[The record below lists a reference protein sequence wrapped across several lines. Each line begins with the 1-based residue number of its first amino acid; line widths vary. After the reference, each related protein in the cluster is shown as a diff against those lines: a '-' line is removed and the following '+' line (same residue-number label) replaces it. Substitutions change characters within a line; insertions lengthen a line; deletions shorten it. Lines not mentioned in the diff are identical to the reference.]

1 MKNFYRGSLWR
12 KWDLHVHTIKSV
24 FNNNF
29 DKKGNEDED
38 NDKYVYEL
46 FSRAI
51 SNQISGIGLTDYFSI
66 DGYKIVKEYL
76 ANEEKMVNLFKE
88 EIEKD
93 SNYLRRIYN
102 ISIFPNVELRL
113 EEMVV
118 YKNKQNQEK
127 IEAHVIFDN
136 EIDVESIE
144 ENFFSRLTIP
154 TNINVEG
161 ISQNP
166 LTRRNLEVLGKKIKI
181 EQKEFDSKSDYEVG
195 CTVAFVKFEELK
207 KVLDDNFKGRYL
219 LLFAEDNITDINWAG
234 QGHLVRKKIYAQ
246 CNGIFSSN
254 PNTIK
259 WGLEDSTKE
268 EFSTYKPC
276 FWGSDAHD
284 YDKMFKP
291 DMDRFCWIKS
301 DLTFAGLKQVLI
313 CPQDRIY
320 IGNIAPEYDNY
331 LKNKQNIISNVAISK
346 RNDAKNNQKWF
357 DANIKINPYMTTIIG
372 NKGSGKSALSD
383 IIALVSNS
391 KNISYASFI
400 EPKRFKQKPENYA
413 NDYMAVI
420 NWADKKSNIVDRLSD
435 DVPEPAVELVQFLPQ
450 RYIENICS
458 GIGQEF
464 NEEIEKTIFSYMDLA
479 EKEGC
484 TNLSQLITNKTTAN
498 YSLYQAHK
506 NDLGKTNISIINLES
521 KKTKLHKKTIEEKI
535 KNLNLILERHN
546 QSKPEVVEKPNDDA
560 DKYSK
565 YLLDIDEC
573 KSEIKQEYD
582 KIINELTEINSQITE
597 IGNFV
602 TVKNVVETEIESLNN
617 KYLEVAKKI
626 NIEEKKFLS
635 YKLWD
640 DEINNKM
647 NVLSKRKIE
656 LDKLVSQTNVELGK
670 VTLQDSYDIEKTNI
684 KEYIKTENSLYSQ
697 MHLLDLIKAKIIN
710 ETSLAT
716 QKYQKYLKDLGEW
729 DKTRKQIIGEEEG
742 YPDGSL
748 KYYQEQKDYLM
759 NKLDSDLETLY
770 ERRKKIVEK
779 IYNYYEMN
787 CDVLRKI
794 YSPIEER
801 LTNVLELMEEKINF
815 SVQVTADQNLTESI
829 LNQIDQRYSGFFN
842 SKQLGTANLNGLIEE
857 TKFNEK
863 ESVISF
869 INDIYSKITED
880 YDLIDK
886 ILSGKTLDFYNY
898 IGSMEYLKSQ
908 YILKLGNKDL
918 KQLSPGERGIVLLI
932 FYLSLSK
939 SNIPLIIDQPEDNL
953 DNQSVYNKLVPCIKN
968 AKKNRQIIIVTH
980 NPNIAVACDSEQ
992 IIYCEINKKTSE
1004 ISYTSGSIENKAIRK
1019 KVVDILEGTMPA
1031 FDLRRQKYN

>member
-88 EIEKD
+88 KIEKD
-93 SNYLRRIYN
+93 KDYLRKIYN
-102 ISIFPNVELRL
+102 ISIFPNIELRL
-113 EEMVV
+113 EEMMV
-118 YKNKQNQEK
+118 YKNRQNQEK
-127 IEAHVIFDN
+127 IEVHVVFDN
-136 EIDVESIE
+136 DIDVESIE

-154 TNINVEG
+154 TTIGIEG

-166 LTRRNLEVLGKKIKI
+166 LTRRNLELLGNKIKA

-195 CTVAFVKFEELK
+195 CIVAFVKFEELK
-207 KVLDDNFKGRYL
+207 KVLDDNFKDRYL
-219 LLFAEDNITDINWAG
+219 LLFAEDNITDINWSG

-320 IGNIAPEYDNY
+320 IGNIVPEYDNY
-331 LKNKQNIISNVAISK
+331 LKNKQNIISNVSISK
-346 RNDAKNNQKWF
+346 RADAKNSQKWF

-413 NDYMAVI
+413 NDYTAVI
-420 NWADKKSNIVDRLSD
+420 NWADKKSNTVDRLSD

-464 NEEIEKTIFSYMDLA
+464 NDEIEKTIFSYMDLA

-498 YSLYQAHK
+498 YSLYQVHK

-535 KNLNLILERHN
+535 RNLNLILERHN

-573 KSEIKQEYD
+573 KNEIKQEYD

-635 YKLWD
+635 YKLYD

-647 NVLSKRKIE
+647 SVLSKRKIE

-670 VTLQDSYDIEKTNI
+670 VTLQDPYDIEKTNI

-716 QKYQKYLKDLGEW
+716 QKYQKYLKDLEEW

-779 IYNYYEMN
+779 IYDYHEMN

-1004 ISYTSGSIENKAIRK
+1004 ISYTSGSIENRVIRK